1 MGTYFLTARVHL
13 EGIRGA
19 KKIFLKLSTRNI
31 DLKYSLRTT
40 HACKYF
46 G

>member
-1 MGTYFLTARVHL
+1 METYFLTARVHL

-19 KKIFLKLSTRNI
+19 KIFLKLSTRNI
-31 DLKYSLRTT
+31 DLQYSLRTT
-40 HACKYF
+40 LACKYF

>member
-19 KKIFLKLSTRNI
+19 KKNI
-31 DLKYSLRTT
+31 SQAIDAKYR
-40 HACKYF
+40 F
-46 G
+46 EI